1 MLLIL
6 KKVDYGDYM
15 DLRIVRTKKNIKE
28 AFFELRKKK
37 PIEKI
42 SVKELAALAMINKT
56 TFYLHYED
64 IYALSDEV
72 ENEFIDEIIEEIP
85 QLREKDGI
93 YSYSLISQA
102 LITAIDNHREK
113 QQILFSFGRYWVLA
127 SKIESRL
134 IELFKENSAIFSNN
148 KEAELVGRIL
158 IRGSFF
164 VFDDNSDYDRS
175 TIIKSV
181 LRVAKIAEQIVTESN
196 D

>member
-181 LRVAKIAEQIVTESN
+181 LRVAKIAEQIVTEN
-196 D
+196 NE